1 MFTDMIDEAL
11 TKFGESKRYLVLT
24 LDKIDFVGLKHFS
37 WQAVI
42 GAT

>member
-1 MFTDMIDEAL
+1 MIGEFL

-24 LDKIDFVGLKHFS
+24 LDKTSWEKRFS